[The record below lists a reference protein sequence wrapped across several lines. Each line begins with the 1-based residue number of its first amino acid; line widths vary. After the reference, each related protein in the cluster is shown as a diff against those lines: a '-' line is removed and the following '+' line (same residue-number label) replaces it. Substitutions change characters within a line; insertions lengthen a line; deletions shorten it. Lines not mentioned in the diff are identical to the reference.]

1 MCWSGYENCNINFDL
16 FNAFFKAYFENTNL
30 DTNIDWKIM
39 YYGNCGRLEWL
50 EYNIRRALLI
60 ECDTVEEK
68 QLGISEVKETV
79 EHIIYYDK
87 MKDSIL
93 KSIIL

>member
-1 MCWSGYENCNINFDL
+1 M
-16 FNAFFKAYFENTNL
+16 
-30 DTNIDWKIM
+30 
-39 YYGNCGRLEWL
+39 
-50 EYNIRRALLI
+50 LI